1 MSTGPS
7 TAAISAADARSGVAT
22 PTRWVVDLLIGAAAS
37 ILSNA
42 LAGRRRR
49 QTERELAALSD
60 AALKDIGLSRSQ
72 IEFIARRLNIP
83 RTRNSNAKH

>member
-72 IEFIARRLNIP
+72 IEFIARRLDIP
-83 RTRNSNAKH
+83 MTRNSNAKH